1 MTAHEASEF
10 AALLD
15 ELESLAQQAAEVA
28 GSLLLHDRPEL
39 LEVAAKSSPT
49 DVVTQM
55 DRAAE
60 DLIARTILASRPQD
74 AILGEEGGSSA
85 GTSGVRWVI
94 DPLDGTTNYLYD
106 LPLWS
111 VSIAAEIDGRV
122 AVGIVHAPALG
133 VTFRG
138 TQGRGSYERSPRGER
153 ALRVSA
159 TTDLAHALVST
170 GFGYNSDQ
178 RRRQAEALV
187 EVAPRV
193 RDVRRLGSAA
203 IDLCFVASGRT
214 DAYVESR
221 LHPWDVAAGAL
232 IAREA
237 GAVVLG
243 DDDPVDAPY
252 VLACSPG
259 IVDDVMALLPA
270 EQY

>member
-1 MTAHEASEF
+1 MTSHDASTLDG
-10 AALLD
+10 LLD
-15 ELESLAQQAAEVA
+15 ELRALAGEAAEAA
-28 GSLLLHDRPEL
+28 GSLLLHERPEL
-39 LEVAAKSSPT
+39 LEVSAKSSPT

-60 DLIARTILASRPQD
+60 GLISRIILASRPED
-74 AILGEEGGSSA
+74 AILGEEGGSST

-122 AVGIVHAPALG
+122 AVGIVHAPALEL
-133 VTFRG
+133 TFRG
-138 TQGRGSYERSPRGER
+138 VLGRGSHERSPRGER
-153 ALRVSA
+153 ALQVSSI
-159 TTDLAHALVST
+159 TDLAHALVST
-170 GFGYNSDQ
+170 GFGYSSEQ

-187 EVAPRV
+187 DVAPRV
-193 RDVRRLGSAA
+193 RDVRRMGSAA

-221 LHPWDVAAGAL
+221 LHPWDVAAGSL

-243 DDDPVDAPY
+243 DDNPVDAPY
-252 VLACSPG
+252 VLASAPG
-259 IVDDVMALLPA
+259 IAADLVTLLPD
-270 EQY
+270 QQ